1 MRLLPRRAV
10 VAVLAL
16 VGGYF
21 AARFFALKLPVGEP
35 AVVGVPASSGES
47 SPELAHVDPDGDAL
61 VAGVLARLER
71 WPNLAARYRQS
82 VRVGEELQSGVGEYW
97 QEGVGNTRRT
107 CWQWQTLIDGRQAV
121 FAQVYDKDGHLW
133 TDVDF
138 PDVAAD
144 LRRNVTRVN
153 VGSLRRDLALAVNA
167 AGQGGAGQSA
177 EELELLAS
185 GGLSQLVAE
194 LRRSFSF
201 GSPSLET
208 LDGKSLIAVV
218 GRWRPEALKRQ
229 WQSLSPDDPSG
240 WPSHLPHH
248 VVVKI
253 GRDDFFPYAI
263 EYRRASD
270 AVAIASVTGVSD
282 PLARFEFFDVRWG
295 VHM

>member
-1 MRLLPRRAV
+1 V
-10 VAVLAL
+10 
-16 VGGYF
+16 
-21 AARFFALKLPVGEP
+21 
-35 AVVGVPASSGES
+35 
-47 SPELAHVDPDGDAL
+47 
-61 VAGVLARLER
+61 
-71 WPNLAARYRQS
+71 
-82 VRVGEELQSGVGEYW
+82 
-97 QEGVGNTRRT
+97 
-107 CWQWQTLIDGRQAV
+107 
-121 FAQVYDKDGHLW
+121 
-133 TDVDF
+133 
-138 PDVAAD
+138 
-144 LRRNVTRVN
+144 NV

-201 GSPSLET
+201 GSPSLEM
-208 LDGKSLIAVV
+208 LDGKPLIAVV
-218 GRWRPEALKRQ
+218 GRWRSEALKRQ
-229 WQSLSPDDPSG
+229 WQSLSPDDPGG

-270 AVAIASVTGVSD
+270 AAAIASVTGVSD

-295 VHM
+295 VHMEPRLFEFTPAEVDWRDVTAAVLEQLRPASPAAAAQPLAQREGAWRK